1 MVTGL
6 SSLLVESLTPGRIVA
21 AVFLFTISSF
31 LVDFTWKPRYTS
43 SLPRVGCG
51 SGVFGT
57 LQNWFYFVTRYDSW
71 VSEGYEKYSKNGR
84 AFLVPSAPSRPQEI
98 VVPRHQTAWMLE
110 LPDRILST
118 KEAHRDA
125 LHNDYQFFGADDQF
139 PIQTIHKHLARNIV
153 GLIPG
158 VQEEVHGA
166 IDATFGNDTENWKTL
181 NLWEAWL
188 GIVPR
193 VTNRIIVG
201 SPLCRNPEFLNSQ
214 VAFAD
219 DVVRNSFILDMF
231 PRLFRPLVAP
241 LVVLSNWW
249 HWRKS
254 YLLAKPVIEQRLS
267 DMTRKASGTDA
278 AYDDWQP
285 PEDMITWLIRKAQ
298 ADNLQAE
305 LNAEMLS
312 KRLLPVEFAAIH
324 TTVLTG
330 FNLVLDL
337 LASDPIL
344 KYIDT
349 IREETARV
357 LAEENGT
364 WTKQGLA
371 RLHRTD
377 SAIKESM
384 RFSHFSRALT
394 QRKVVAPEGLTNPAE
409 GWHAPYGALLTLDL
423 AGTHRD
429 GDLYADPDRYDAW
442 RFSREKEAYEAKVGG
457 GKGDAEEA
465 MRVMRLGMVTTSPEY
480 LSFSH
485 GRHACPGRFFVAH
498 ELKMVLAYLLQN
510 YDFKPLAEKPKSM
523 WLGSNVIPPVQTKI
537 EIRRRKGTI

>member
-21 AVFLFTISSF
+21 AVVLFTLSSF
-31 LVDFTWKPRYTS
+31 IVDFTWKPRYNS

-51 SGVFGT
+51 NGLLGT
-57 LQNWFYFVTRYDSW
+57 LQNWFYFVTRYHCW
-71 VSEGYEKYSKNGR
+71 VSEGYEKYSKDGR

-98 VVPRHQTAWMLE
+98 VVPRPQTSWMLE

-125 LHNDYQFFGADDQF
+125 LHNDYQFLGVDDQF
-139 PIQTIHKHLARNIV
+139 PIQTIHKYLARNIA

-166 IDATFGNDTENWKTL
+166 IDATFGHDTENWKSVS
-181 NLWEAWL
+181 LWEAWL
-188 GIVPR
+188 GVVPR

-201 SPLCRNPEFLNSQ
+201 APLCRNQEFLNSQ

-231 PRLFRPLVAP
+231 PRVFRPLVAP
-241 LVVLSNWW
+241 FVVLTNWW

-267 DMTRKASGTDA
+267 DMMRKASGDDA
-278 AYDDWQP
+278 AYEDWQP
-285 PEDMITWLIRKAQ
+285 PEDMITWLIRQAQ
-298 ADNLQAE
+298 ADNAGAE

-312 KRLLPVEFAAIH
+312 KRILPVEFAAIH
-324 TTVLTG
+324 TTVITG
-330 FNLVLDL
+330 FNLLLDL
-337 LASDPIL
+337 LSSDPAL
-344 KYIDT
+344 GYLDT
-349 IREETARV
+349 IREETSRV
-357 LAEENGT
+357 FAEENGA

-384 RFSHFSRALT
+384 RFSHFSRSLT
-394 QRKVVAPEGLTNPAE
+394 QRKVVAPEGLTNPTE
-409 GWHAPYGALLTLDL
+409 GWHAPYGALLMLDL

-429 GDLYADPDRYDAW
+429 PALYAEPDKYDAW
-442 RFSREKEAYEAKVGG
+442 RFSREKEAYEAKAAGER
-457 GKGDAEEA
+457 GDAEEA
-465 MRVMRLGMVTTSPEY
+465 VRIKRLGMVTTSPEY
-480 LSFSH
+480 LPFSH

-510 YDFKPLAEKPKSM
+510 YDIKPLAEKPAGM
-523 WLGSNVIPPVQTKI
+523 WLGSNLIPPVQTKI
-537 EIRRRKGTI
+537 EIRRRKGTV